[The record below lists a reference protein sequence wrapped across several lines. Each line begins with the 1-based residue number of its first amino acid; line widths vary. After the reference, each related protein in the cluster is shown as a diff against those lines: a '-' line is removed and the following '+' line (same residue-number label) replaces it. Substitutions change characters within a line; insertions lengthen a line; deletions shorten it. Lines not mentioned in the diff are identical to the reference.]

1 MLEDIRF
8 ALIYLGISYL
18 IYILSCAFGQF
29 EDRLEDIVEK
39 EHRSLSTGQKA
50 AYILLYLPG
59 RLFMILHIIAIVPL
73 FIGAISRLLQQRLI
87 TSYEREISDLKYK
100 VVELEDIAKRSPGNP
115 YYDPM
120 YF

>member
-1 MLEDIRF
+1 MLENIRT
-8 ALIYLGISYL
+8 ALIAIGASYL

-29 EDRLEDIVEK
+29 EDRLEDIVTK

-50 AYILLYLPG
+50 AYILLYFPG
-59 RLFMILHIIAIVPL
+59 RFFMFLHIVTIIPL
-73 FIGAISRLLQQRLI
+73 FIGTISRLLQQRLI
-87 TSYEREISDLKYK
+87 TSYEREIADLKYK

-120 YF
+120 HF